1 MAMEY
6 PAGEDESTSRY
17 LAFINETVR
26 PPIPRR
32 RRTGA
37 DPRTR
42 VCISRG
48 SRW

>member
-26 PPIPRR
+26 PPIRAP
-32 RRTGA
+32 
-37 DPRTR
+37 PPTR
-42 VCISRG
+42 SC
-48 SRW
+48 